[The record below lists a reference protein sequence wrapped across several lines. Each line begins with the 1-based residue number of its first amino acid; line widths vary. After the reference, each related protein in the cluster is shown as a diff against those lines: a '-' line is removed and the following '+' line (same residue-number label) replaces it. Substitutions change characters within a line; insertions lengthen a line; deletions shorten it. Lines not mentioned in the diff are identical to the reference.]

1 MKTIE
6 LNLKM
11 MLVEQSELTLE
22 DNELVEKAKKATEA
36 SYAPF
41 SKFRVGAALRLKNG
55 VVVTGC
61 NQENSVTPLTLCA
74 ERVTIFS
81 SQAQYP
87 DTPILTL
94 AIAARN
100 INGEFV
106 NDPISPCGS
115 CRQVIL
121 EHEVR
126 YNQPIRILLY
136 GKKGVLIADSIKTLL
151 PFSFSVDSLT
161 D

>member
-1 MKTIE
+1 MQTIE
-6 LNLKM
+6 INVRMTLAQQAEL
-11 MLVEQSELTLE
+11 SEE
-22 DNELVEKAKKATEA
+22 DTELVELAKQATQH

-41 SKFRVGAALRLKNG
+41 SNFRVGAALRLKNG

-74 ERVTIFS
+74 ERVAVFS

-87 DTPILTL
+87 DTPITSL

-100 INGEFV
+100 VEGEFV
-106 NDPISPCGS
+106 TDPVSPCGS

-121 EHEVR
+121 EHEMR
-126 YNQPIRILLY
+126 HRQPIRILLY
-136 GKKGVLIADSIKTLL
+136 GKSGVLIVDSVKSLL
-151 PFSFSVDSLT
+151 PLSFSVESLRG
-161 D
+161 

>member
-1 MKTIE
+1 MALAQQTE
-6 LNLKM
+6 LSK
-11 MLVEQSELTLE
+11 E
-22 DNELVEKAKKATEA
+22 DNELVELAKQATA
-36 SYAPF
+36 HSYAPF
-41 SKFRVGAALRLKNG
+41 SNFHVGAALRLKNG

-87 DTPILTL
+87 DTPITSL

-100 INGEFV
+100 VDGEFV
-106 NDPISPCGS
+106 TDPISPCGS

-126 YNQPIRILLY
+126 YGQPIRLLLY
-136 GKKGVLIADSIKTLL
+136 GKSGVMIVDSVKSLL
-151 PFSFSVDSLT
+151 PLSFSVDTLRG
-161 D
+161 

>member
-6 LNLKM
+6 LKLNMRLAQ
-11 MLVEQSELTLE
+11 QSELEKE
-22 DNELVEKAKKATEA
+22 DYELVELARKSTDDA
-36 SYAPF
+36 YAPF
-41 SKFRVGAALRLKNG
+41 SRFHVGAALRLKNG
-55 VVVTGC
+55 IVVTGC

-74 ERVTIFS
+74 ERTAIFS

-87 DTPILTL
+87 NTPIEAL

-100 INGEFV
+100 VNGEFV
-106 NDPISPCGS
+106 KEPISPCGS

-126 YNQPIRILLY
+126 YNQPIRLLLY
-136 GKKGVLIADSIKTLL
+136 GQKGVLIVESVKTLL
-151 PFSFSVDSLT
+151 PLSFSVDTLT
-161 D
+161 N

>member
-1 MKTIE
+1 MALAQQTE
-6 LNLKM
+6 LSK
-11 MLVEQSELTLE
+11 E
-22 DNELVEKAKKATEA
+22 DNELVELAKQATA
-36 SYAPF
+36 QSYAPF
-41 SKFRVGAALRLKNG
+41 SNFHVGAALRLKNG

-87 DTPILTL
+87 DTPITSL

-100 INGEFV
+100 VDGEFV
-106 NDPISPCGS
+106 TDPISPCGS

-126 YNQPIRILLY
+126 YGQPIRLLLY
-136 GKKGVLIADSIKTLL
+136 GKSGVMIVDSVKSLL
-151 PFSFSVDSLT
+151 PLSFSVDTLRG
-161 D
+161 